1 MNKSDQK
8 QYFLAD
14 NVKAIGVSLL
24 SVVGVTLLLAIV
36 MFVFIREQEESRATE
51 ILDNVRVVFRDAE
64 ITLDY
69 LNALPYQT
77 CGMDNLAEMR
87 KTLFRSRF
95 VKEIGFY
102 QNNELLCSTYLDI
115 LEEPMKEVKPD
126 FYTQLGVL

>member
-14 NVKAIGVSLL
+14 NLKAIVVSLL

-77 CGMDNLAEMR
+77 CEMDN
-87 KTLFRSRF
+87 
-95 VKEIGFY
+95 
-102 QNNELLCSTYLDI
+102 
-115 LEEPMKEVKPD
+115 
-126 FYTQLGVL
+126 